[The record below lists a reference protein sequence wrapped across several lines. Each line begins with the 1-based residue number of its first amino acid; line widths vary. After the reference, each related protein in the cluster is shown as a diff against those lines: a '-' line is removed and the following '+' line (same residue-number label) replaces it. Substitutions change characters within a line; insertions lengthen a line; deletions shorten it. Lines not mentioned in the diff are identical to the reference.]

1 MMAYYDAGGSMCEA
15 RFALYEHRK
24 SQGDRTNASGP
35 AGTLVP
41 VGEREFGGSAIVLL
55 GNICACAGA
64 AMAAIASKAINAA
77 GGASPQSPDVASL
90 HPSYALYSNSRAGS
104 VTARM

>member
-64 AMAAIASKAINAA
+64 AMAAIASKAIRHH
-77 GGASPQSPDVASL
+77 L
-90 HPSYALYSNSRAGS
+90 
-104 VTARM
+104 T

>member
-1 MMAYYDAGGSMCEA
+1 MW

-24 SQGDRTNASGP
+24 SQGDRTNASVP

-41 VGEREFGGSAIVLL
+41 AGEREFGGSAIVSL

-64 AMAAIASKAINAA
+64 AMAAIASKANQPPLDVKEVHH
-77 GGASPQSPDVASL
+77 GHSPSTSD
-90 HPSYALYSNSRAGS
+90 HPP
-104 VTARM
+104 